1 MYVEPYLFF
10 DGRCEE
16 ALQFYVKALGAE
28 VTMLLRYRDSPQAPP
43 PGMLPPGWDHK
54 VMHSS
59 LRVGDTTV
67 MASDGNSDA
76 GPSFKGF
83 SLSIAAPDTARAD
96 ALFVELIGHDRALL
110 GSHIAALR
118 AALEGQDE
126 DACRPVR
133 ERLVALTAAL
143 RQQHR

>member
-1 MYVEPYLFF
+1 MQVEPYLFF

-54 VMHSS
+54 VMHAS
-59 LRVGDTTV
+59 LRVGETIV

-83 SLSIAAPDTARAD
+83 SLSIAAPDAARAD
-96 ALFVELIGHDRALL
+96 KLFSALAEGGTIQMPLGETFFSPRFGMVTDRF
-110 GSHIAALR
+110 GVGWMIIVPSPDQKKH
-118 AALEGQDE
+118 
-126 DACRPVR
+126 
-133 ERLVALTAAL
+133 
-143 RQQHR
+143 